1 MNTEAARSLDALH
14 ALLYLMVTSQAA
26 VAAVYVF
33 YQKPILEA
41 LGYPP
46 WDTFEPEM
54 AFFGNIL
61 FFHAF
66 ILLLPAIAAFRKGN
80 LKHRLIVT
88 AVVLLGILLNA
99 TLFPSGAVLIHALHS
114 LPVLSGVMSLIL
126 LWLPKTS

>member
-1 MNTEAARSLDALH
+1 MTLTSKRPDILSVSLYSMLI
-14 ALLYLMVTSQAA
+14 SQMG
-26 VAAVYVF
+26 VGFMYVF

-46 WDTFEPEM
+46 WDTFEPEI

-61 FFHAF
+61 LFHAF
-66 ILLLPAIAAFRKGN
+66 ILLLPAIAAFRKEN

-88 AVVLLGILLNA
+88 VVLLLGLLLNVSPF
-99 TLFPSGAVLIHALHS
+99 LSGAMLIHALHS